1 MPKIPRY
8 FTESVTVTPKNIPAT
23 ARDYARASCT
33 KYFMERVDGMQSLE
47 VPIQRD
53 VFSEEKNTY
62 WYGSVVQRAS
72 RGCSTNGSTLDI
84 RRSLDRDPQPVQQDQ
99 QDHYPGIEVM
109 TPLETFTTQRQVS
122 ALPSYLNMWFHNDL
136 RPRIHYYQTL
146 NDSVIL
152 APLDADH
159 STFHIQ
165 LQTRTRKIII
175 ELHGW
180 APACNAMSRN
190 VVDIFQNGWIQ
201 GIQSSISFK
210 PVQSHVLHRLT
221 SRRLTLYD
229 FNVISIPSKDSREL
243 AKDREAVSLNDI
255 THQSRHQQCGKSR
268 RRAESNGGA
277 HCDSCGC
284 KKFVHR
290 AHDETH
296 TSPEN
301 LRYDGQSDSSADVYQ
316 TRPE

>member
-1 MPKIPRY
+1 MPKTPRY

-33 KYFMERVDGMQSLE
+33 KCFMERVDGMQSLE

-72 RGCSTNGSTLDI
+72 RGCSTNGSALDI
-84 RRSLDRDPQPVQQDQ
+84 
-99 QDHYPGIEVM
+99 
-109 TPLETFTTQRQVS
+109 QVS
-122 ALPSYLNMWFHNDL
+122 ALPSYLLNMVVPQRSPSPDPL
-136 RPRIHYYQTL
+136 LSDP
-146 NDSVIL
+146 NDSGVL

-165 LQTRTRKIII
+165 LQTRSHKIII

-180 APACNAMSRN
+180 APAYNAVSRN

-201 GIQSSISFK
+201 GIQSRISFK

-243 AKDREAVSLNDI
+243 AKDREAVKLNDI
-255 THQSRHQQCGKSR
+255 THQRVGTSSAGRVGGGLSQTVVHIAILEAARSLSIMLISESLGRILLKSSEIH
-268 RRAESNGGA
+268 A
-277 HCDSCGC
+277 
-284 KKFVHR
+284 
-290 AHDETH
+290 
-296 TSPEN
+296 SPEN
-301 LRYDGQSDSSADVYQ
+301 LHYDGQTTVELMCQTCAESSMNRQAAAAGYIGLSNE
-316 TRPE
+316 RA

>member
-1 MPKIPRY
+1 MPLKTPRY

-33 KYFMERVDGMQSLE
+33 KCFMERVDGMQSLE

-72 RGCSTNGSTLDI
+72 RGCSTNGSALDI

-99 QDHYPGIEVM
+99 QDDYPGIE
-109 TPLETFTTQRQVS
+109 VS
-122 ALPSYLNMWFHNDL
+122 ALPSYLLNMVVPQRSPSPDPL
-136 RPRIHYYQTL
+136 LSDP
-146 NDSVIL
+146 NDSGVL
-152 APLDADH
+152 APLGADH

-165 LQTRTRKIII
+165 LQTRSHKIII

-180 APACNAMSRN
+180 APAYNAVSRN

-201 GIQSSISFK
+201 GIQSRISFK
-210 PVQSHVLHRLT
+210 PACNFTAGSLLRTEKQSTERHH
-221 SRRLTLYD
+221 
-229 FNVISIPSKDSREL
+229 PSE
-243 AKDREAVSLNDI
+243 
-255 THQSRHQQCGKSR
+255 SRHQQCGKSR

-277 HCDSCGC
+277 HCDS
-284 KKFVHR
+284 
-290 AHDETH
+290 
-296 TSPEN
+296 
-301 LRYDGQSDSSADVYQ
+301 
-316 TRPE
+316 